1 MKISIPLHHAAGVSA
16 LPEISRIITA
26 QTYPSPLATASTA
39 AGALSVGRPV
49 V

>member
-1 MKISIPLHHAAGVSA
+1 MPLHLAAGESA
-16 LPEISRIITA
+16 PRAISRIMTA

-39 AGALSVGRPV
+39 AGALSVARPV

>member
-1 MKISIPLHHAAGVSA
+1 MKTSTAAPSRMGASA
-16 LPEISRIITA
+16 LLAISHIIMA
-26 QTYPSPLATASTA
+26 QTYPSTLATASTA